1 MISIIIPT
9 IGSKDKNYF
18 SEAIDS
24 TIHIS
29 PSIVNE
35 ILIINN
41 SDNIDFINFVN
52 LEAKKDDRIRII
64 HENKR
69 ISIAH
74 NWNLGLAAIKNKW
87 HLYLH
92 DDSLSRDW

>member
-1 MISIIIPT
+1 MISLIIPT

-29 PSIVNE
+29 HSIVNE

-41 SDNIDFINFVN
+41 SDNVDFIDFVKI
-52 LEAKKDDRIRII
+52 EAKKDDRIRVI
-64 HENKR
+64 HKKKR
-69 ISIAH
+69 IVKKFCIYFKKK
-74 NWNLGLAAIKNKW
+74 IKKKI
-87 HLYLH
+87 
-92 DDSLSRDW
+92 

>member
-1 MISIIIPT
+1 MISLIIPT

-52 LEAKKDDRIRII
+52 LEAKKDERIRII

-69 ISIAH
+69 ISIAQ
-74 NWNLGLAAIKNKW
+74 NWNLGLTAIKNK
-87 HLYLH
+87 YTYFT
-92 DDSLSRDW
+92 